1 MFDFPIFNYVRS
13 FIYIF
18 LVVVDFSG
26 IGSYIKDEYY
36 YEAQCLKLKYIENN
50 YKGEYFYFP
59 QFVLMIMH
67 N

>member
-1 MFDFPIFNYVRS
+1 MFDFPILIMLEVLY
-13 FIYIF
+13 F

-26 IGSYIKDEYY
+26 QLIYIKDEFY
-36 YEAQCLKLKYIENN
+36 YEAHCLKLKYAENN

-59 QFVLMIMH
+59 KIVLMIMH